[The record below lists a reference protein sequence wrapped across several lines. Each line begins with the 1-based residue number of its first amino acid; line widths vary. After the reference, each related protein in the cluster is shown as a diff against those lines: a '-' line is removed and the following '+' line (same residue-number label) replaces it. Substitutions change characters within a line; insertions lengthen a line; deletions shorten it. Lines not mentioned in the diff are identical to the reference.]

1 MNNSNIAIKEA
12 TGTTTTTR
20 ISVVAEAEEDETEV
34 EISIQKPHDMR
45 KIKVRMV
52 TSSMTETLK
61 NNFRDA
67 KAVAEEAVVEDEAA
81 VVAILIARIA
91 KTPS

>member
-1 MNNSNIAIKEA
+1 MNNNSITIKEA
-12 TGTTTTTR
+12 AEITTITR
-20 ISVVAEAEEDETEV
+20 INVEAEAEDEIEV
-34 EISIQKPHDMR
+34 EISTQNPNDMR

-81 VVAILIARIA
+81 VVATLIARIA
-91 KTPS
+91 KTLS